1 MKIFY
6 WFLGIT
12 ATTLGGIYILLFTS
26 MGHGVIKQIIEKEIQ
41 KSTNLKS
48 EFKTFSLSIHD
59 FEFILE
65 LNPKNMITVNGD
77 YSLWNRSLDMNYNVD
92 LNDVKTLKE
101 LFTQE
106 IDTPLHLIGTASGD
120 STLLIVEGKSDVSSS
135 KSSFKIELVAFE
147 AKNIALDIKSLK
159 IKEALVILN
168 QPPYTEGELDVV
180 VNISNLS
187 DGLLRGNIDTKIS
200 KGILNSKFISKS
212 YEFNSTMPYT
222 NFDISTHSIL
232 DGNFVDT
239 SLDLNSNLVNLDVK
253 KFHFDMDEKSLI
265 SDYEVNIHDL
275 DRLYFISQRHLL
287 GSLKAL
293 GEVKKSEDLDLR
305 IESYTAGGKLNATLH
320 NSDFDAKISNMKSID
335 ILKILK
341 YPKIFDA
348 RLNAAVDYNLESK
361 KGLFDGKLSEGRF
374 TENEAFNLLKKYAQ
388 TDVYKEKFKGDVNAV
403 IDAKQILAS
412 LSLHSNRS
420 SIISKGTKID
430 SKKSLIDS
438 RIEINANGNKVDVNL
453 KGDINKPNVKINAD
467 ELIKKEA
474 TKVIKKELGKFL
486 KGFF

>member
-6 WFLGIT
+6 WFLAIIT
-12 ATTLGGIYILLFTS
+12 TALVGIYILLFTS
-26 MGHGVIKQIIEKEIQ
+26 MGNGVLKQIIEKEIH
-41 KSTNLKS
+41 KSTNLNS
-48 EFKTFSLSIHD
+48 EFTTFSLNIHD
-59 FEFILE
+59 FKFILE
-65 LNPKNMITVNGD
+65 LNPKNIITMKGD

-92 LNDVKTLKE
+92 LNDVKSLKE
-101 LFTQE
+101 LFKEE

-120 STLLIVEGKSDVSSS
+120 STLLIVEGKSDISSS
-135 KSSFKIELVAFE
+135 KSSFKLELVAFE
-147 AKNIALDIKSLK
+147 AKNIALNIKSLK
-159 IKEALVILN
+159 IKEALVILQ
-168 QPPYTEGELDVV
+168 QPPYSDGELDVV
-180 VNISNLS
+180 VKISNLK
-187 DGLLRGNIDTKIS
+187 DGLFSGYIDTKIS
-200 KGILNSKFISKS
+200 KGLLNSKFISKA
-212 YEFNSTMPYT
+212 YEFNSTMAYT
-222 NFDISTHSIL
+222 NFNLSTHSIL
-232 DGNFVDT
+232 DGNFIDT

-253 KFHFDMDEKSLI
+253 KFHYDLKEESLI

-287 GSLKAL
+287 GSLKAR
-293 GEVKKSEDLDLR
+293 GEVKKSEDLDLS
-305 IESYTAGGKLNATLH
+305 IESYVAGGKLNATLH

-335 ILKILK
+335 ILTILK

-348 RLNAAVDYNLESK
+348 RLNAVVDYNLESK
-361 KGLFDGKLSEGRF
+361 KGLFEGKLLKGRF

-388 TDVYKEKFKGDVNAV
+388 TDVYKEKFTGDVNAV
-403 IDAKQILAS
+403 IDTDQILAS

-438 RIEINANGNKVDVNL
+438 EIEINANGNKLDVNL
-453 KGDINKPNVKINAD
+453 KGDINKPNVKISAD
-467 ELIKKEA
+467 ELIRKEA